1 MVRPS
6 AAMNGN
12 EFSSVQRD
20 FSRSYDLGDLVFD
33 NYIDRHTQEEKDD
46 FDLLLKR
53 GSTQNPQK
61 PFLWSRTL
69 DKTGQIGES
78 GIWEPVKWQSPGGH
92 HLHTDYVG
100 FKKEYTTEIQ
110 WEPAK
115 TDLSTGT
122 L

>member
-1 MVRPS
+1 MTRPS

-20 FSRSYDLGDLVFD
+20 FSRLYSVDHLMD
-33 NYIDRHTQEEKDD
+33 EKTKID

-53 GSTQNPQK
+53 GSPQNPQK

>member
-1 MVRPS
+1 MMRPS

-12 EFSSVQRD
+12 EFSSFQRH
-20 FSRSYDLGDLVFD
+20 FSVGMSSLDEM
-33 NYIDRHTQEEKDD
+33 N
-46 FDLLLKR
+46 FDLLRER
-53 GSTQNPQK
+53 GSENPKK

-122 L
+122 LYEFMGGGGTGLANQ